1 MASAVFALCALT
13 SVACAV
19 LLLRAYRAERVSLL
33 LWTCL
38 CFAGLAI
45 NNILLFLDV
54 LLGLDIAAER
64 KLPALAGL
72 VLLLHGFITNSR

>member
-1 MASAVFALCALT
+1 
-13 SVACAV
+13 V

-45 NNILLFLDV
+45 NNVLLFFDV
-54 LLGLDIAAER
+54 LLGLDLAAER

-72 VLLLHGFITNSR
+72 VLLLHGFIANSR

>member
-13 SVACAV
+13 SLACAL
-19 LLLRAYRAERVSLL
+19 LLLRAYRVDRVSLL

-45 NNILLFLDV
+45 NNILLFFDV
-54 LLGLDIAAER
+54 LLGLDLAVER

-72 VLLLHGFITNSR
+72 MLLLHGFIANSR